1 MFRRISMIGLGLAAA
16 LPLAAQ
22 AVTSTFMTNLEG
34 WGGSNAAAGGAQSTT
49 GLSAT
54 NLTAVITVSAL
65 PSSTTLDP
73 AGPNTIV
80 LNGTLANT
88 NPTVPPFAQYT
99 WTFTNATYNITAG
112 PGYDTGFY
120 SGAAPG
126 AGQNFGGFCTPA
138 MFCLDSGWNAN
149 PTGGAA
155 TGGGT
160 TLDPAVDTFGSLLAA
175 GYQNTSALTLA
186 SGTASCVT
194 ALATACAATVNGSVW
209 DAFSI
214 RMTMN
219 FGGPGPVSPVGGT
232 LALSMIGTSS
242 VFSLASTAAPIPV
255 PAAAW
260 LVAPALLAAGRFA
273 RRRQK
278 A

>member
-22 AVTSTFMTNLEG
+22 AVTVSYTTNLEG
-34 WGGSNAAAGGAQSTT
+34 WGGSNAANGGAQSTD
-49 GLSAT
+49 GLTST
-54 NLTAVITVSAL
+54 NLTAVVTISTL

-73 AGPNTIV
+73 VGPNSIV
-80 LNGTLANT
+80 LNGTLQNT
-88 NPTVPPFAQYT
+88 NAAVPPFARYT
-99 WTFTNATYNITAG
+99 WTFTNATYNIAAG
-112 PGYDTGFY
+112 PGYDSGFY

-126 AGQNFGGFCTPA
+126 AGQNYAGFCTPA
-138 MFCLDSGWNAN
+138 DFCLDSGWNAN
-149 PTGGAA
+149 PVGGAS
-155 TGGGT
+155 TGAGT
-160 TLDPAVDTFGSLLAA
+160 TLNPAVDTFDGLVAA

-194 ALATACAATVNGSVW
+194 ALGSACAATVNGTVW
-209 DAFSI
+209 DAFSA

-219 FGGPGPVSPVGGT
+219 FSSSPVSVAGGT
-232 LALSMIGTSS
+232 LVLSMIGTSS
-242 VFSLASTAAPIPV
+242 VFSLASVAAPVPV

-273 RRRQK
+273 RRRQTT
-278 A
+278 